1 MNSRLGASPISSSQR
16 FATPSPHRTGVPI
29 SDRFSIKRTSVPP
42 RAAYFAA
49 VLPVGPAPT
58 TRTSTWRSICFGP
71 IPSGLMRLWED
82 SIGTL
87 GQRWKLRPRSI
98 AGNKRLAIRGGGHG
112 SNGVRIWWSSVLTWI
127 MELETRKVQKLGY
140 SSLGVSLPK
149 DWASSNGIR
158 PAALVSLAIE
168 DDGSLRV
175 RVGPLEEYPVAAEA
189 TIDAD
194 EWSGPEAL
202 TRMITGN
209 YIVGCN
215 TIRLRSREELSPSQ
229 LQEIHEAVRG
239 LTIVNQGPKFVTI
252 ENFVEPTRFPIDG
265 LLRRLHYLTS
275 RMEKLALGVI
285 SGDAKGNIE
294 EVGRMELE
302 VDRLYWL
309 VVRQLLLAA
318 QNRTI
323 SGRIGVTEPRHLLGD
338 RVVTVALENVGDLWE
353 EVASGVGPVLK
364 PNRRIPREF
373 AKTVGNLKGK
383 LEEVIE
389 LTMTAFFAND
399 LGKANTALDHQAA
412 LIRDI
417 RAAAESGP
425 RSRSPPARG
434 TPRSNGLF
442 QLVLRPLEHVAK
454 YYGSIAQITINR
466 ALERPA
472 RPRPTGAE
480 PVPSADPTDRP

>member
-1 MNSRLGASPISSSQR
+1 MNSRLGVSPISSSHR

-29 SDRFSIKRTSVPP
+29 SDRFSIMRTSAPP
-42 RAAYFAA
+42 RAAYLAA

-58 TRTSTWRSICFGP
+58 TRTSIWRSICFGP
-71 IPSGLMRLWED
+71 IPSGIMRLWED

-87 GQRWKLRPRSI
+87 GHRWKLRPRSI
-98 AGNKRLAIRGGGHG
+98 AGNKRLAIRGGRNG
-112 SNGVRIWWSSVLTWI
+112 SNGVRIWLSSVLTWI

-158 PAALVSLAIE
+158 PGALVSLAIE

-175 RVGPLEEYPVAAEA
+175 RVGPLEEYPVTAEA

-229 LQEIHEAVRG
+229 LQEIHEAVRGLTG

-294 EVGRMELE
+294 EVARMELE

-309 VVRQLLLAA
+309 GRRQPLPSAPNPTTL
-318 QNRTI
+318 
-323 SGRIGVTEPRHLLGD
+323 S
-338 RVVTVALENVGDLWE
+338 RVSVPLTRQPLSDTC
-353 EVASGVGPVLK
+353 VASSLDDVCDLV
-364 PNRRIPREF
+364 
-373 AKTVGNLKGK
+373 
-383 LEEVIE
+383 EV
-389 LTMTAFFAND
+389 
-399 LGKANTALDHQAA
+399 
-412 LIRDI
+412 
-417 RAAAESGP
+417 
-425 RSRSPPARG
+425 PA
-434 TPRSNGLF
+434 
-442 QLVLRPLEHVAK
+442 
-454 YYGSIAQITINR
+454 
-466 ALERPA
+466 
-472 RPRPTGAE
+472 
-480 PVPSADPTDRP
+480 

>member
-1 MNSRLGASPISSSQR
+1 
-16 FATPSPHRTGVPI
+16 
-29 SDRFSIKRTSVPP
+29 
-42 RAAYFAA
+42 
-49 VLPVGPAPT
+49 
-58 TRTSTWRSICFGP
+58 
-71 IPSGLMRLWED
+71 
-82 SIGTL
+82 
-87 GQRWKLRPRSI
+87 
-98 AGNKRLAIRGGGHG
+98 
-112 SNGVRIWWSSVLTWI
+112 

-158 PAALVSLAIE
+158 PGALVSLAIE

-175 RVGPLEEYPVAAEA
+175 RVGPLEEYPVTAEA

-229 LQEIHEAVRG
+229 LQEIHEAVRGLTG

-294 EVGRMELE
+294 EV
-302 VDRLYWL
+302 
-309 VVRQLLLAA
+309 
-318 QNRTI
+318 
-323 SGRIGVTEPRHLLGD
+323 
-338 RVVTVALENVGDLWE
+338 
-353 EVASGVGPVLK
+353 
-364 PNRRIPREF
+364 
-373 AKTVGNLKGK
+373 
-383 LEEVIE
+383 IE

-399 LGKANTALDHQAA
+399 LAKANEALDRQAA
-412 LIRDI
+412 LTRDI
-417 RAAAESGP
+417 RAAGGSGSRP
-425 RSRSPPARG
+425 RRG
-434 TPRSNGLF
+434 QAGPSRSNGLF
-442 QLVLRPLEHVAK
+442 QIVLRPLEHVAK

-466 ALERPA
+466 ALERPV
-472 RPRPTGAE
+472 RPRAPGVEPPAAGA
-480 PVPSADPTDRP
+480 PTDRP

>member
-1 MNSRLGASPISSSQR
+1 
-16 FATPSPHRTGVPI
+16 
-29 SDRFSIKRTSVPP
+29 
-42 RAAYFAA
+42 
-49 VLPVGPAPT
+49 
-58 TRTSTWRSICFGP
+58 
-71 IPSGLMRLWED
+71 
-82 SIGTL
+82 
-87 GQRWKLRPRSI
+87 
-98 AGNKRLAIRGGGHG
+98 
-112 SNGVRIWWSSVLTWI
+112 
-127 MELETRKVQKLGY
+127 MEFETRKVQKLGY

-149 DWASSNGIR
+149 DWAASNGIR
-158 PAALVSLAIE
+158 PGALLSLAIE

-175 RVGPLEEYPVAAEA
+175 RVGPLEDYPVAAEA

-194 EWSGPEAL
+194 EWSGTESL

-215 TIRLRSREELSPSQ
+215 TIRLRSRDELSPSQ
-229 LQEIHEAVRG
+229 LQEIHEAVRGLTG

-353 EVASGVGPVLK
+353 EAAAGVGPFLK
-364 PNRRIPREF
+364 PTRRIPRDF

-399 LGKANTALDHQAA
+399 LGKANTALDRQAA

-425 RSRSPPARG
+425 RSRSPQARSP
-434 TPRSNGLF
+434 PRSNGLF
-442 QLVLRPLEHVAK
+442 QIVLRPLEHVAK

-466 ALERPA
+466 ALERPV
-472 RPRPTGAE
+472 RPRPAGAE
-480 PVPSADPTDRP
+480 PPPPPEPTDRP

>member
-1 MNSRLGASPISSSQR
+1 
-16 FATPSPHRTGVPI
+16 
-29 SDRFSIKRTSVPP
+29 
-42 RAAYFAA
+42 
-49 VLPVGPAPT
+49 
-58 TRTSTWRSICFGP
+58 
-71 IPSGLMRLWED
+71 
-82 SIGTL
+82 
-87 GQRWKLRPRSI
+87 
-98 AGNKRLAIRGGGHG
+98 
-112 SNGVRIWWSSVLTWI
+112 

-158 PAALVSLAIE
+158 PGALVSLAIE

-175 RVGPLEEYPVAAEA
+175 RVGPLEEYPVTAEA

-229 LQEIHEAVRG
+229 LQEIHEAVRGLTG

-309 VVRQLLLAA
+309 GVRQLLLAP
-318 QNRTI
+318 QNPPI
-323 SGRIGVTEPRHLLGD
+323 SGGIGGTEARHLLGG
-338 RVVTVALENVGDLWE
+338 RGGTAAPGNAWEFLEG
-353 EVASGVGPVLK
+353 
-364 PNRRIPREF
+364 
-373 AKTVGNLKGK
+373 
-383 LEEVIE
+383 
-389 LTMTAFFAND
+389 
-399 LGKANTALDHQAA
+399 
-412 LIRDI
+412 
-417 RAAAESGP
+417 
-425 RSRSPPARG
+425 
-434 TPRSNGLF
+434 
-442 QLVLRPLEHVAK
+442 
-454 YYGSIAQITINR
+454 IA
-466 ALERPA
+466 A
-472 RPRPTGAE
+472 RPRACLP
-480 PVPSADPTDRP
+480 PS

>member
-1 MNSRLGASPISSSQR
+1 MNSRLGVSPISSSHR

-29 SDRFSIKRTSVPP
+29 SDRFSIMRTSAPP
-42 RAAYFAA
+42 RAAYLAA

-71 IPSGLMRLWED
+71 
-82 SIGTL
+82 
-87 GQRWKLRPRSI
+87 
-98 AGNKRLAIRGGGHG
+98 
-112 SNGVRIWWSSVLTWI
+112 
-127 MELETRKVQKLGY
+127 
-140 SSLGVSLPK
+140 
-149 DWASSNGIR
+149 
-158 PAALVSLAIE
+158 
-168 DDGSLRV
+168 
-175 RVGPLEEYPVAAEA
+175 LEEYPVTAEA

-229 LQEIHEAVRG
+229 LQEIHEAVRGLTG

-294 EVGRMELE
+294 EVARMELE

-323 SGRIGVTEPRHLLGD
+323 AGRIGVTEPRHLLRD
-338 RVVTVALENVGDLWE
+338 RVVTVALENVGDFWE
-353 EVASGVGPVLK
+353 ELAAGAGPVLT
-364 PNRRIPREF
+364 PTRPLPPGF
-373 AKTVGNLKGK
+373 AQTTWNLKGK
-383 LEEVIE
+383 LEDVIE

-399 LGKANTALDHQAA
+399 LAKANEALDRQGA
-412 LIRDI
+412 LTQDT
-417 RAAAESGP
+417 RAAGGP
-425 RSRSPPARG
+425 GSRPRRG
-434 TPRSNGLF
+434 QAGPSRSNGLF
-442 QLVLRPLEHVAK
+442 QIVLRPLEHVAK

-466 ALERPA
+466 ALERPV
-472 RPRPTGAE
+472 RPRVPGVE
-480 PVPSADPTDRP
+480 PPAAVEPTDRP